1 MEIFNSRGNQQ
12 NMKSMTKHVKRGLL
26 LLFTIP
32 LLLIAGFF
40 SFQIQQLSNQR
51 AYIKTDYSVVNNI
64 TRGLLSVNAW
74 KDHIVMIVTHQIN
87 NFEFTPK
94 QENALKTQLDHV
106 LHAMINK
113 ADTLI
118 HKKQKTLKGKLKK
131 VIVNMLVNEK
141 KIHAQVP
148 LFSQTILDEI
158 KKPEN
163 KENLKKLVLAKIEQY
178 GRITYDSTNDIA
190 RIENILAEH
199 SSPDVNSF
207 NLKCESELLMVDKEL
222 YAYTFSVIGIIVIFL
237 VLWFVCR
244 KQPELY
250 SVLYACSV
258 GLALIVLVAGLTSP
272 MIEID
277 ARIKEMSFF
286 LLGEKIAFHDQ
297 VIFFQSKS
305 IVDVVHI
312 LIKTGKWDSIIV
324 GVLILVFSILF
335 PLAKLI
341 SSKIYLLGNSTWKKN
356 KLIGFFTFKSG
367 KWSMADV
374 YVVAI
379 FMAYIGFKG
388 ILNSQL
394 SQLNMKTESLASIST
409 NETTLQPGFLLF
421 VCFVLFGLLLSMILE
436 KITADLPVTPLTEGS
451 SRP

>member
-1 MEIFNSRGNQQ
+1 
-12 NMKSMTKHVKRGLL
+12 MTKNVKRGLL
-26 LLFTIP
+26 LLLTIP
-32 LLLIAGFF
+32 LLLIACFF
-40 SFQIQQLSNQR
+40 SFQIQKLSNER

-74 KDHIVMIVTHQIN
+74 KDHIVLIVTRHIN
-87 NFEFTPK
+87 DFEFTAQ

-118 HKKQKTLKGKLKK
+118 HKKQKTIN
-131 VIVNMLVNEK
+131 VLVNEEK
-141 KIHAQVP
+141 RHEQGP

-163 KENLKKLVLAKIEQY
+163 KTNLKNLVLAKIDQY
-178 GRITYDSTNDIA
+178 GSITYDSTNDIA
-190 RIENILAEH
+190 RIENILAAH
-199 SSPDVNSF
+199 SSPDVDSF
-207 NLKCESELLMVDKEL
+207 NIKCESELIVVDKQM
-222 YAYTFSVIGIIVIFL
+222 YVFTFSVIAIIAVFL
-237 VLWFVCR
+237 LLWFICR
-244 KQPELY
+244 KHPELY
-250 SVLYACSV
+250 TILYACSV
-258 GLALIVLVAGLTSP
+258 ALALIVLVAGLTSP

-277 ARIKEMSFF
+277 ARIKEMSF
-286 LLGEKIAFHDQ
+286 LLMGEKIAFHDQ

-305 IVDVVHI
+305 IVDVVNV

-324 GVLILVFSILF
+324 GILILVFSILF

-341 SSKIYLLGNSTWKKN
+341 SSKVYMLGNSSWRNN
-356 KLIGFFTFKSG
+356 KLIKFFTFKSG

-421 VCFVLFGLLLSMILE
+421 VCFVLFGLLLSTILE
-436 KITADLPVTPLTEGS
+436 RITADPPVIPTPEYKAS
-451 SRP
+451 HKI

>member
-1 MEIFNSRGNQQ
+1 
-12 NMKSMTKHVKRGLL
+12 MTKNVKRGLL
-26 LLFTIP
+26 LLLTIP
-32 LLLIAGFF
+32 LLLTAGFF

-51 AYIKTDYSVVNNI
+51 AYIKTDYSIVNNI

-74 KDHIVMIVTHQIN
+74 KDHIVVIVTRHIN
-87 NFEFTPK
+87 DFEFTPE
-94 QENALKTQLDHV
+94 QENTLKAQLDHV

-131 VIVNMLVNEK
+131 VIVNMLVDEK

-163 KENLKKLVLAKIEQY
+163 KENLKRLVLAKIEQY
-178 GRITYDSTNDIA
+178 GSITYDSTNDIA
-190 RIENILAEH
+190 RIENILTDH

-207 NLKCESELLMVDKEL
+207 NLKCESELLVVDKEM
-222 YAYTFSVIGIIVIFL
+222 YAYTFSVIGIIAIFL
-237 VLWFVCR
+237 VLWFICR

-250 SVLYACSV
+250 SILYACSV
-258 GLALIVLVAGLTSP
+258 ALALIVLVAGLTSP

-277 ARIKEMSFF
+277 ARIKEMSF
-286 LLGEKIAFHDQ
+286 LLMGEKIAFHDQ

-305 IVDVVHI
+305 IVDVVHV

-341 SSKIYLLGNSTWKKN
+341 SSKVYLLGNSTWRNN
-356 KLIGFFTFKSG
+356 KLIRFFTFKSG

-421 VCFVLFGLLLSMILE
+421 VCFVLFGLLLSTILE
-436 KITADLPVTPLTEGS
+436 KITAISPYAPAPEGKAVNKI
-451 SRP
+451 

>member
-1 MEIFNSRGNQQ
+1 
-12 NMKSMTKHVKRGLL
+12 MTKTSKRGLL
-26 LLFTIP
+26 LVLTIP
-32 LLLIAGFF
+32 CLLMAMYF
-40 SFQIQQLSNQR
+40 SFRIQQLSNQR
-51 AYIKTDYSVVNNI
+51 ATIKTDYSVINNI

-74 KDHIVMIVTHQIN
+74 KDHIVLIVTHQIN
-87 NFEFTPK
+87 NFEFTPN
-94 QENALKTQLDHV
+94 QEKKLKAQIDHV
-106 LHAMINK
+106 LHAMISK
-113 ADTLI
+113 ADNLV
-118 HKKQKTLKGKLKK
+118 HQKQKTLKGKLKK
-131 VIVNMLVNEK
+131 LVINVLVDER

-148 LFSQTILDEI
+148 LFSQTIIDEI

-163 KENLKKLVLAKIEQY
+163 KENLKRLVLSKIEQY
-178 GRITYDSTNDIA
+178 GSITYDSVNDVA
-190 RIENILAEH
+190 RIKNMLTAY
-199 SSPDVNSF
+199 SSPDVDSF
-207 NLKCESELLMVDKEL
+207 NKKCAAELLAVDEQMYL
-222 YAYTFSVIGIIVIFL
+222 FTFSLIGIIFIFL
-237 VLWFVCR
+237 LLWFICR
-244 KQPELY
+244 KQPEIYIALY
-250 SVLYACSV
+250 TCSV
-258 GLALIVLVAGLTSP
+258 VLALIVLVAGLTSP

-277 ARIKEMSFF
+277 ARIKEMSF
-286 LLGEKIAFHDQ
+286 LLMGEKIAFHDQ

-305 IVDVVHI
+305 IVDVVQV
-312 LIKTGKWDSIIV
+312 LIRTGKWDSIIV

-341 SSKIYLLGNSTWKKN
+341 SGKFYLLGNSSWRGN
-356 KLIGFFTFKSG
+356 KIIMFFTFKSG

-394 SQLNMKTESLASIST
+394 SQLNMKTESLASVST

-436 KITADLPVTPLTEGS
+436 KITADLPVTPVTEGS

>member
-1 MEIFNSRGNQQ
+1 
-12 NMKSMTKHVKRGLL
+12 MTKSVKRALL
-26 LLFTIP
+26 LLITVP

-40 SFQIQQLSNQR
+40 SFQIHQLSSQR
-51 AYIKTDYSVVNNI
+51 AFIKTDYSVVNNI

-74 KDHIVMIVTHQIN
+74 KDHIALIVTRQIN
-87 NFEFTPK
+87 DFEFTPE
-94 QENALKTQLDHV
+94 QESTLKNQLDQV

-118 HKKQKTLKGKLKK
+118 HKKQKSIKGKLKK
-131 VIVNMLVNEK
+131 AIVNILVDEK
-141 KIHAQVP
+141 KLHSQVP
-148 LFSQTILDEI
+148 QFSQTILDEI

-163 KENLKKLVLAKIEQY
+163 KANLKALAISKIEEY
-178 GRITYDSTNDIA
+178 GKITYDSVNDVA
-190 RIENILAEH
+190 RIENILAAH

-207 NLKCESELLMVDKEL
+207 NVKCESELLAVDKQM
-222 YAYTFSVIGIIVIFL
+222 YVYTFSVIGIIAIFL
-237 VLWFVCR
+237 VIWLICR

-250 SVLYACSV
+250 SILFACSV
-258 GLALIVLVAGLTSP
+258 LLALIVLVAGLTSP

-277 ARIKEMSFF
+277 ARIKEMSFL

-305 IVDVVHI
+305 IVDVVQV
-312 LIKTGKWDSIIV
+312 LIRTGKWDSIIV
-324 GVLILVFSILF
+324 GILILVFSILF
-335 PLAKLI
+335 PVAKLI
-341 SSKIYLLGNSTWKKN
+341 SGKVYLLGNSYWRSN
-356 KLIGFFTFKSG
+356 KLVKFFTFKSG

-388 ILNSQL
+388 ILNNQL

-421 VCFVLFGLLLSMILE
+421 ICFVLFGLLLSTILE
-436 KITADLPVTPLTEGS
+436 RITTNPAVASTPAIKT
-451 SRP
+451 PA

>member
-1 MEIFNSRGNQQ
+1 
-12 NMKSMTKHVKRGLL
+12 MTKNVKRGLL
-26 LLFTIP
+26 LLLTLP
-32 LLLIAGFF
+32 LLLTAGFF

-51 AYIKTDYSVVNNI
+51 AYIKTDYSIVNNI

-74 KDHIVMIVTHQIN
+74 KDHIVVIVTRHIN
-87 NFEFTPK
+87 DFEFTPE
-94 QENALKTQLDHV
+94 QENTLKTQLDHV

-118 HKKQKTLKGKLKK
+118 HKKQKTIKGKLKK
-131 VIVNMLVNEK
+131 MIVNALVDEK

-148 LFSQTILDEI
+148 LFSQTILNEI

-163 KENLKKLVLAKIEQY
+163 KANLKRLVLAKIEQY
-178 GRITYDSTNDIA
+178 GSITYDSTNDIA
-190 RIENILAEH
+190 RIENILTAH
-199 SSPDVNSF
+199 SSQDVNSF
-207 NLKCESELLMVDKEL
+207 NNKCEAELLIIDKQM
-222 YAYTFSVIGIIVIFL
+222 YSFTFSVIGIIALFL
-237 VLWFVCR
+237 ALWFICR

-258 GLALIVLVAGLTSP
+258 ALALIVLVAGLTSP

-277 ARIKEMSFF
+277 ARIKEMSF
-286 LLGEKIAFHDQ
+286 LLMGEKIAFHDQ

-305 IVDVVHI
+305 IVDVVHV

-324 GVLILVFSILF
+324 GILILVFSILF

-341 SSKIYLLGNSTWKKN
+341 SSKVYLLGNSTWRNN
-356 KLIGFFTFKSG
+356 KLIKFFTFKSG

-421 VCFVLFGLLLSMILE
+421 VCFVLFGLLLSTILE
-436 KITADLPVTPLTEGS
+436 KITADLPVASAPEDRLRHKILE
-451 SRP
+451 PKF

>member
-1 MEIFNSRGNQQ
+1 
-12 NMKSMTKHVKRGLL
+12 LL
-26 LLFTIP
+26 LLTIP
-32 LLLIAGFF
+32 LLLTAGFF
-40 SFQIQQLSNQR
+40 SLQIQQLSNQR
-51 AYIKTDYSVVNNI
+51 AYIKTDYSIVNNI

-74 KDHIVMIVTHQIN
+74 KDHIVVIVTRHIN
-87 NFEFTPK
+87 NFEFTPE
-94 QENALKTQLDHV
+94 QENTLKTQLGHV

-118 HKKQKTLKGKLKK
+118 HKKQKTIRGKLKK
-131 VIVNMLVNEK
+131 MMVNILVDEK

-163 KENLKKLVLAKIEQY
+163 KANLKKLVLAKIEQY
-178 GRITYDSTNDIA
+178 GSITYDSTNDIA
-190 RIENILAEH
+190 RIENILADH
-199 SSPDVNSF
+199 SSPDVSSF
-207 NLKCESELLMVDKEL
+207 NLKCESELLLVDKEM
-222 YAYTFSVIGIIVIFL
+222 YAYTFSIIGIIAIFL
-237 VLWFVCR
+237 VLWFICR

-250 SVLYACSV
+250 SILYACSV
-258 GLALIVLVAGLTSP
+258 ALALIVLVAGLTSP

-277 ARIKEMSFF
+277 ARIKETSF
-286 LLGEKIAFHDQ
+286 LLIGEKIAFHDQ

-305 IVDVVHI
+305 IVDVVHV
-312 LIKTGKWDSIIV
+312 LIKTGKWDSIMV
-324 GVLILVFSILF
+324 GILILVFSILF

-341 SSKIYLLGNSTWKKN
+341 SSKVYLLGNSLWRHN
-356 KLIGFFTFKSG
+356 KLIKFFTFKSG

-421 VCFVLFGLLLSMILE
+421 VCFVLFGLLLSTILE
-436 KITADLPVTPLTEGS
+436 KITAVSSYTPAPDGTAVNKV
-451 SRP
+451 